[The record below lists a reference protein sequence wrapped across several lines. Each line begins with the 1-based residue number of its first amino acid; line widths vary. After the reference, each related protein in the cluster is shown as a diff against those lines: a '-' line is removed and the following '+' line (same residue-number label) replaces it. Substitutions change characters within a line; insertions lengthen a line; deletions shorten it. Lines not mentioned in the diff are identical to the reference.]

1 MSVPAE
7 TRSRTVPRVK
17 WHKLRRR
24 KSDPPFLRD
33 NLRAALA
40 AGAPCEVDIQ
50 LTADAHAVCLHD
62 AHLDRETTG
71 HGPVAAATRA
81 EIERL
86 RQRDESGVVHA
97 DAPLFLDELVA
108 IVRAHGAARSAHVQ
122 LDVKAPLEAWSRT
135 SLDNVA
141 HALSDADVALIASA
155 YDWDVVQRLVRHV
168 PDLAAGFDPL
178 RLYPRT
184 FDVSADDLRALAART
199 LAIAPGA
206 AIYYLE
212 ARLVLTA
219 LDRGVNLVDAV
230 ASTGAEVDVWTLDH
244 DRPHLQDELARLIAA
259 GCHQITSNDPD
270 ALADLV
276 ERLSGRPTGVARTSR

>member
-1 MSVPAE
+1 MSRPSDTQ
-7 TRSRTVPRVK
+7 TRTAPRVK

-50 LTADAHAVCLHD
+50 LTADAQAVCLHD
-62 AHLDRETTG
+62 VHLDRETTG

-86 RQRDESGVVHA
+86 RQRDEAGAAHS
-97 DAPLFLDELVA
+97 DAPLFLDELAA
-108 IVRAHGAARSAHVQ
+108 IVRAHGASQGAHVQ
-122 LDVKAPLEAWSRT
+122 LDVKAPLDAWTRT
-135 SLDNVA
+135 ALDHVA
-141 HALSDADVALIASA
+141 RTLRDADAAFIASA
-155 YDWDVVQRLVRHV
+155 YDWDVVQRLVRRV
-168 PDLAAGFDPL
+168 PGLAAGFDPL

-199 LAIAPGA
+199 LQLAPDA

-219 LDRGVNLVDAV
+219 LERGVNLIEAV
-230 ASTGAEVDVWTLDH
+230 AARGAEVDVWTLDY
-244 DRPHLQDELARLIAA
+244 DRPRLQDELARLIAA

-270 ALADLV
+270 SLV
-276 ERLSGRPTGVARTSR
+276 PLVARLV